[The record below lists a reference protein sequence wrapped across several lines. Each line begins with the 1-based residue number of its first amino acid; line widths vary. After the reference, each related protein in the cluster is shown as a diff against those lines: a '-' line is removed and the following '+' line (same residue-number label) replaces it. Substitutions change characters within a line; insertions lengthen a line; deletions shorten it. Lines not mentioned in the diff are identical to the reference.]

1 MIDKISVI
9 FQVQKLGEIE
19 SILAKEGVRNFT
31 VYQVQGRGNH
41 SNLIDTHALNTHYQ
55 LDIFIGHS
63 HTQSLVG
70 ALLDTLCVSQ
80 EGNGVTS
87 VIENVLLF
95 DNNTKNQIS
104 NPSYN
109 HKNDV

>member
-1 MIDKISVI
+1 MIDKISII
-9 FQVQKLGEIE
+9 FQEQKLDDIE
-19 SILAKEGVRNFT
+19 SILAEEGVRNFT
-31 VYQVQGRGNH
+31 ISQVQERGRHTNV
-41 SNLIDTHALNTHYQ
+41 IDTHALNTHYQ
-55 LDIFIGHS
+55 LDVFIGHS

-80 EGNGVTS
+80 EGNGATS

-95 DNNTKNQIS
+95 DNNMKKQIS

-109 HKNDV
+109 HKLDV

>member
-1 MIDKISVI
+1 MII
-9 FQVQKLGEIE
+9 FQDQKLDDIE
-19 SILAKEGVRNFT
+19 SILAEEGVRNFT
-31 VYQVQGRGNH
+31 ISQVQERGRHTNV
-41 SNLIDTHALNTHYQ
+41 IDTHALNTHYQ
-55 LDIFIGHS
+55 LDVFIGHS

-95 DNNTKNQIS
+95 DNNMKKQIS

-109 HKNDV
+109 HKLDV